1 MTVRW
6 SGAAVIGV
14 LAAAIVIWG
23 VLAVDALRWHLLL
36 GGVSPYRGLFRL
48 YLIGWYFSL
57 FLPTTVGGDAVRV
70 LGVTRIGVRA
80 GEAVSSVLLDRVV
93 GFVTLIG
100 IFAVGAGAAP
110 WIVARAAEHFEW
122 SLGWIPMSALAITG
136 VAGMVSFVLVGR
148 RVPKVACFLTDAAA
162 VWHRLRVAPGLAGAA
177 IAVSVVGQA
186 GFIAAWLLVSAGLRL
201 DVPVM
206 AFVVFVPLVSVATML
221 PITVSGLG
229 IREGVWA
236 LLMAPFGVPAA
247 DAVVCSLLFY
257 VASLAVGGIGGVLF
271 VRSGLRSSRRGHSL
285 SNRASG
291 RLRLGEDRVSST
303 V

>member
-1 MTVRW
+1 
-6 SGAAVIGV
+6 
-14 LAAAIVIWG
+14 
-23 VLAVDALRWHLLL
+23 
-36 GGVSPYRGLFRL
+36 
-48 YLIGWYFSL
+48 
-57 FLPTTVGGDAVRV
+57 
-70 LGVTRIGVRA
+70 
-80 GEAVSSVLLDRVV
+80 
-93 GFVTLIG
+93 
-100 IFAVGAGAAP
+100 
-110 WIVARAAEHFEW
+110 
-122 SLGWIPMSALAITG
+122 
-136 VAGMVSFVLVGR
+136 
-148 RVPKVACFLTDAAA
+148 